1 MEEKTKLNMQM
12 YDAESILA
20 PLQKLNLMDDFL
32 FDAATGDLE
41 TCRIII
47 ELSLGIRIRNI
58 AWKEGQK
65 VIRNLPG
72 NRGIRMDF
80 YVEDDRGRVFDVEMQ
95 KRNEGNIP
103 KRTRFYQALID
114 APMLKSGERGFD
126 SLKPAYI
133 VVICGFDLY
142 GYGLYRYTFDNRCK
156 ELPDLVMGDECSK
169 IILNTKGGNEAGV
182 DRALIDFLHYVEKS
196 SEESVPEGCDE
207 RLKHLHKK
215 IHQIKMSEEIGVSY
229 MKMEERDR
237 LIRDEGLRRGRAEGK
252 AEGRAEG
259 RAEGESRL
267 IGIIRR
273 KVSRGMGAAEI
284 ADLLEIPCA
293 AAEAVTEALM
303 LHPDWT
309 DLQIAEEL
317 LSGENLADSD
327 LTTDFPPA

>member
-169 IILNTKGGNEAGV
+169 IILNTKGKNEDRV

-196 SEESVPEGCDE
+196 SDENVPEDCDE

-237 LIRDEGLRRGRAEGK
+237 LIR
-252 AEGRAEG
+252 AEG
-259 RAEGESRL
+259 RAEGEARL
-267 IGIIRR
+267 VGVIRK
-273 KVSRGMGAAEI
+273 KVSKSMSAADI
-284 ADLLEIPCA
+284 ADLLETGCEEVERTMELLGA
-293 AAEAVTEALM
+293 
-303 LHPDWT
+303 HPDWT
-309 DLQIAEEL
+309 DLQVAEEL
-317 LSGENLADSD
+317 LRQEATSEGQE
-327 LTTDFPPA
+327 